1 MPEDPRWPRGKI
13 KRPRE
18 GILVG
23 REVKESARDPRWPRG
38 KRKRPGKGD
47 PRWPR
52 GKIKRPG
59 EMLVG
64 REIKESA
71 YIRSLKVQFF
81 TGCARQH
88 FIFTAAL
95 LKRPMIS
102 SLWMIRW
109 CWKMRETK
117 RGSNVTGLGPDCVPG
132 SWPELTLA
140 ALQFRQEPPFP
151 VNKKK
156 I

>member
-1 MPEDPRWPRGKI
+1 MSN
-13 KRPRE
+13 

-23 REVKESARDPRWPRG
+23 REVKECVKWV
-38 KRKRPGKGD
+38 

-59 EMLVG
+59 EILVG

-71 YIRSLKVQFF
+71 YMRSLKVQFF

-102 SLWMIRW
+102 SLWMICIPLIFGYGW
-109 CWKMRETK
+109 IQ
-117 RGSNVTGLGPDCVPG
+117 RGILLIAG
-132 SWPELTLA
+132 
-140 ALQFRQEPPFP
+140 
-151 VNKKK
+151 
-156 I
+156 